1 MATKNRFVSA
11 ALAVLT
17 SVVLASPAYAQLQ
30 CVGTVSKVALNPQ
43 GLVQVDYGYGVHY
56 LCSVSQNH
64 GDFTPETCKATYSM
78 MMSSL
83 SGSSRQLLD
92 KTRTVSR
99 TVDGAAGSFAIDTVL
114 SALDGAMAD
123 VTGAVMQEIGPA
135 GDAQASS

>member
-78 MMSSL
+78 L
-83 SGSSRQLLD
+83 
-92 KTRTVSR
+92 
-99 TVDGAAGSFAIDTVL
+99 L
-114 SALDGAMAD
+114 SAFHAQSEVHFFFAHTYATCAD
-123 VTGAVMQEIGPA
+123 LPNWASLNPSPYHITLMQPA
-135 GDAQASS
+135 P